1 MAHLHAP
8 ALVGYT
14 RGASSKGAASS
25 GRSQA
30 AAAEGLEFAS
40 RLAELSPNAIATALA
55 QEINAVV
62 GQIFLRWHQ
71 VKHAHMNLHTM
82 RFELY

>member
-25 GRSQA
+25 GRSQ

-82 RFELY
+82 GFELY